1 MTRTKVITFL
11 SFMIS
16 ISVILQY
23 IEISIPFL
31 PSFLKLDFS
40 DVPQILT
47 TALLGPWMGILV
59 SLCKNGIH
67 LFISQSGFIGELSNF
82 ILGASFCLIFGYIW
96 PHSKK
101 AGILLACIFMAFM
114 SYYSNYYLIY
124 PLYYIC
130 TGRVRTK
137 TKNINKLFNKHRKLV
152 DGLLVLASCFIIILM
167 PKLITIFS
175 VLKDSYG
182 YQLVHMNKTYNPSIT
197 VFILMT
203 LTVMPFILQYRRD
216 VKLDRD
222 YNFYTM
228 VLIMST
234 ILWQVTGVSQESYRV
249 ILPLW
254 GILMIAVPKLI
265 TVSKYTI
272 VIFGYYVVLG
282 ILYFIILFVRLGVNN
297 IYPYA
302 SRILGV

>member
-23 IEISIPFL
+23 IEISIPIL

-67 LFISQSGFIGELSNF
+67 LFLSQSGFIGELSNF

-124 PLYYIC
+124 PLYYKVGFSKSAILSMYQLIVPSIQNLSQALLFFNVPFTFIKGFLN
-130 TGRVRTK
+130 TG
-137 TKNINKLFNKHRKLV
+137 IF
-152 DGLLVLASCFIIILM
+152 LL
-167 PKLITIFS
+167 IFS
-175 VLKDSYG
+175 RIRHLS
-182 YQLVHMNKTYNPSIT
+182 
-197 VFILMT
+197 
-203 LTVMPFILQYRRD
+203 
-216 VKLDRD
+216 
-222 YNFYTM
+222 
-228 VLIMST
+228 
-234 ILWQVTGVSQESYRV
+234 
-249 ILPLW
+249 
-254 GILMIAVPKLI
+254 
-265 TVSKYTI
+265 
-272 VIFGYYVVLG
+272 
-282 ILYFIILFVRLGVNN
+282 RL
-297 IYPYA
+297 
-302 SRILGV
+302 

>member
-1 MTRTKVITFL
+1 
-11 SFMIS
+11 
-16 ISVILQY
+16 
-23 IEISIPFL
+23 
-31 PSFLKLDFS
+31 
-40 DVPQILT
+40 
-47 TALLGPWMGILV
+47 
-59 SLCKNGIH
+59 
-67 LFISQSGFIGELSNF
+67 
-82 ILGASFCLIFGYIW
+82 
-96 PHSKK
+96 
-101 AGILLACIFMAFM
+101 
-114 SYYSNYYLIY
+114 
-124 PLYYIC
+124 
-130 TGRVRTK
+130 
-137 TKNINKLFNKHRKLV
+137 
-152 DGLLVLASCFIIILM
+152 
-167 PKLITIFS
+167 
-175 VLKDSYG
+175 
-182 YQLVHMNKTYNPSIT
+182 
-197 VFILMT
+197 MT

-272 VIFGYYVVLG
+272 VIFGYYIVLG